1 MSTYLVAPRL
11 AVLVC
16 GAILI
21 GGLVG
26 GCASSRLVKN
36 PQPSTQTGVG
46 WAASAPDGISVE
58 VRQLIFRNSGG
69 SWIRDANWD
78 EYVLTIRNDSQDAY
92 EIQSIDLVSDKLP
105 APVGST
111 SSRMQLEARS
121 NHNLETLKDAG
132 IIAGVGIVGPSAL
145 IVGAIGTS
153 GGLLSAG
160 SGASALA
167 AIGFVAIPIGLIGGT
182 AYVVSRHRRDA
193 ADRILVDRRL
203 GERGYDI
210 PLQIAAQAEVT
221 KSAFFPITPAPT
233 HLVLSYSFGGIDRS
247 LSLSLPGLTG
257 LHLKAPRTSGP
268 KVSGTPTA
276 AL

>member
-1 MSTYLVAPRL
+1 MNTYLVAPRL

-36 PQPSTQTGVG
+36 PQPSTQPGVG

-69 SWIRDANWD
+69 FWIRDANWD

-203 GERGYDI
+203 GARGYDI

-233 HLVLSYSFGGIDRS
+233 HLVLSYSSGGIDHS
-247 LSLSLPGLTG
+247 LSLPLPGLTG

-268 KVSGTPTA
+268 NVSVTSTA
-276 AL
+276 SL